1 MPIASVPS
9 YRHSRSSRQHGC
21 RQSCQ
26 SDQVFVISILQ
37 QQYWYS
43 LFGLFDDDNDNQ
55 EEDYYEY
62 YDEDIDPEEL
72 DTLFVDDEPVI

>member
-1 MPIASVPS
+1 M
-9 YRHSRSSRQHGC
+9 
-21 RQSCQ
+21 
-26 SDQVFVISILQ
+26 ISILQ

-62 YDEDIDPEEL
+62 YDEDIDQES
-72 DTLFVDDEPVI
+72 DSIFVADEPVILI